1 VSSSHARTVGE
12 LLSRPPRYDVHE
24 ESRLASFLPG
34 YTMTYSV
41 AVAYLYRLQKH
52 GIKLGLTTMA
62 ALMGRLGM
70 PQTRYRTLHIA
81 GTNGK
86 GSTAAMTAAILQ
98 AAGYR
103 VGLYTSP
110 HLVEFRERIRVNS
123 EMITE
128 SRVAQL
134 TEQLQTLCQPDL
146 SPTFFEYTTAMAFQY
161 FADSGVDVAV
171 VEVGLGGRFDATN
184 VVTPMACAVTT
195 ISIDHQEYLGGT
207 CSAIAFEKA
216 GIIKPGVPVV
226 VGRLEDEAWQTIK
239 QVAGERQAPVFRLN
253 TDFCT
258 AGERLQQFSYHGL
271 GMKYDGLSCALE
283 GRHQLDNAACALA
296 LLGAVAPQ
304 GIAVTDGAVR
314 TGLRTVNWAGRLEV
328 VDRRP
333 SLILD
338 GAHNPAA
345 AAALADF
352 LASSDR
358 FQPSR
363 PVILVLGMMR
373 DKDHRGFVTPLKSLV
388 DEVVLTQA
396 DLPRSATAQELR
408 ASLVGLLS
416 HPHVVPALSDGMVLA
431 SQLATPN
438 GLVCVTGSLM
448 LVGECKAWLRG
459 CGLSPLRG

>member
-1 VSSSHARTVGE
+1 
-12 LLSRPPRYDVHE
+12 
-24 ESRLASFLPG
+24 
-34 YTMTYSV
+34 MTYSS

-52 GIKLGLTTMA
+52 GIKMGLTTMM
-62 ALMGRLGM
+62 ALMERLGM
-70 PQTRYRTLHIA
+70 PQTQFRSLHIA

-110 HLVEFRERIRVNS
+110 HLVEFRERIRVNG

-134 TEQLQTLCQPDL
+134 TEQIQPLCLPDL
-146 SPTFFEYTTAMAFQY
+146 SPTFFEYTTAMAFQQ

-171 VEVGLGGRFDATN
+171 LEVGLGGRFDATN
-184 VVTPMACAVTT
+184 VVTPMVCAVTT
-195 ISIDHQEYLGGT
+195 ISLDHQQYLGNT

-226 VGRLEDEAWQTIK
+226 LGRLEDDAWRTIE
-239 QVAGERQAPVFRLN
+239 QVAIEHQAPVFRLN
-253 TDFCT
+253 RDFRT
-258 AGERLQQFSYHGL
+258 EGEGNQLFSYQGF
-271 GMKYDGLSCALE
+271 GVEYDGLTCALE
-283 GRHQLDNAACALA
+283 GHHQLDNAACALA
-296 LLGAVAPQ
+296 LLGVVAPQ
-304 GIAVTDGAVR
+304 GIAVTVEAVR
-314 TGLRTVNWAGRLEV
+314 AGLRTVDWTGRLEV

-333 SLILD
+333 TILVD

-345 AAALADF
+345 AKALADF
-352 LASSDR
+352 LAHTDR
-358 FQPSR
+358 SHPSR

-373 DKDHRGFVTPLKSLV
+373 DKDHRGFVSPLIDLV
-388 DEVVLTQA
+388 DEVVVTQA

-408 ASLVGLLS
+408 HSLGVLLR
-416 HPHVVPALSDGMVLA
+416 HPYIVPSLGESMALA
-431 SQLATPN
+431 RQLATPD

-459 CGLSPLRG
+459 CGISPLRG

>member
-1 VSSSHARTVGE
+1 
-12 LLSRPPRYDVHE
+12 
-24 ESRLASFLPG
+24 
-34 YTMTYSV
+34 MTYSS

-52 GIKLGLTTMA
+52 GIKLGLETMT

-86 GSTAAMTAAILQ
+86 GSTAAMTAAVLQ

-110 HLVEFRERIRVNS
+110 HLVEFQERIRVNG

-128 SRVAQL
+128 SQVARL

-146 SPTFFEYTTAMAFQY
+146 LPTFFEFTTAMALQH
-161 FADSGVDVAV
+161 FADSAVEVAV
-171 VEVGLGGRFDATN
+171 LEVGLGGRFDATN
-184 VVTPMACAVTT
+184 MVTPMACAVTT
-195 ISIDHQEYLGGT
+195 ISLDHQEYLGT
-207 CSAIAFEKA
+207 TLSSIAFEKA
-216 GIIKPGVPVV
+216 GIFKQGVPVV
-226 VGRLEDEAWQTIK
+226 LGRLEDDAWRTIE
-239 QVAGERQAPVFRLN
+239 QVARKRQAPVFRLN
-253 TDFCT
+253 EDFRT
-258 AGERLQQFSYHGL
+258 EGEWPAQFSYRGV
-271 GMKYDGLSCALE
+271 GVQYDGLTCALE

-296 LLGAVAPQ
+296 LLGAAAPQ
-304 GIAVTDGAVR
+304 GIAVTTEAVR
-314 TGLRTVNWAGRLEV
+314 QGLREVNWAGRLEV

-333 SLILD
+333 TILLD

-345 AAALADF
+345 ATVLAEY
-352 LASSDR
+352 LTRSDR
-358 FQPSR
+358 SHPSR
-363 PVILVLGMMR
+363 PVVLVLGMMR
-373 DKDHRGFVTPLKSLV
+373 DKDHRGFVEPLRGLV

-408 ASLVGLLS
+408 ASIEGLLPD
-416 HPHVVPALSDGMVLA
+416 PHVLPSLSEAMALA
-431 SQLATPN
+431 RQLATPD

-448 LVGECKAWLRG
+448 LVGECKAWFRG